1 MIDILQICCAAFNC
15 DLCLDY
21 DFIATNSNYIKIYV
35 GTIKESIITTYEG
48 LSITRIGNGRKGM
61 EKGEGGKILLRYYL
75 Y

>member
-1 MIDILQICCAAFNC
+1 MINILQICCAAFNC
-15 DLCLDY
+15 DLCLNY
-21 DFIATNSNYIKIYV
+21 DFIALNSKEIKIYV
-35 GTIKESIITTYEG
+35 GTIEESIITTYEG